1 MEERPT
7 FVEIARNLGPLIR
20 AHSGA
25 NEKLRRLVPEIVAAL
40 RPTGLLRMAVPH
52 VYGGPEVAVPEILDA
67 IEEVAYHDGATGWC
81 VNISTTTSSLAGFLR
96 PDWAQRV
103 FADPLAA
110 YGGAF
115 APNGRGRK
123 FDGGWVVDGRWM
135 WGSGTEH
142 CAWINGGVMTDSGE
156 MRLMFFE
163 REQVELLDTWHASG
177 LRGTGSTDYQVREAY
192 VPEGRE
198 VLVGKVWA
206 QVDSPVSRFPNFN
219 LLAAGLAAVCL
230 GIARRAVDEAV
241 ALIAA
246 KPASLAKGTVA
257 EYGPAQLN
265 IATAEATLAGGR
277 AFLTEE
283 VLRTWEMVR
292 RGDRPGIEQKAR
304 LRLAAAYAAT
314 EAAKATDL
322 AYNTGG
328 GSSVFESS
336 PLQRCFRDVHTA
348 TQHLMLSDRSFVT
361 YGRVRLGLEAET
373 ALL

>member
-1 MEERPT
+1 MDQPN
-7 FVEIARNLGPLIR
+7 FVEIARDLGPLFR
-20 AHSGA
+20 EHADA
-25 NEKLRRLVPEIVAAL
+25 NEKQRRLSPAVVEAL
-40 RPTGLLRMAVPH
+40 RPTGLFRMAVPG
-52 VYGGPEVAVPEILDA
+52 VYGGPEVAVPEMLAA
-67 IEEVAYHDGATGWC
+67 IEECAYHDGATGWC
-81 VNISTTTSSLAGFLR
+81 VNISTTTSSLSGFLR
-96 PDWAQRV
+96 PEWVERV

-115 APNGRGRK
+115 APNGKGRAA
-123 FDGGWVVDGRWM
+123 DGGWVVDGRWM

-142 CAWINGGVMTDSGE
+142 CAWINGGVITERGE

-163 REQVELLDTWHASG
+163 REQVQFLDTWHASG

-198 VLVGKVWA
+198 ILVGKVWA

-219 LLAAGLAAVCL
+219 LLAAGLGAVCL
-230 GIARRAVDEAV
+230 GIARRAIDEAV
-241 ALIAA
+241 ALVAS

-265 IATAEATLAGGR
+265 IANAEAALAGGR
-277 AFLTEE
+277 GFLMHE
-283 VLRTWEMVR
+283 VLKTWEMVN
-292 RGDRPGIEQKAR
+292 RGDRPGLEQKAR
-304 LRLAAAYAAT
+304 LRLAAAHAAT

-322 AYNTGG
+322 AYSVGG

-336 PLQRCFRDVHTA
+336 QLQRCFRDIHTA
-348 TQHLMLSDRSFVT
+348 TQHQMLSDRNLVT
-361 YGRVRLGLEAET
+361 YGRVRLGLEADT